1 MKKPILFSL
10 IGVLVL
16 IGIYMWI
23 NYSPGIKAGE
33 LAPSIE
39 GFNHE
44 EKKIALSQHKGKIVI
59 IDFWASWCAP
69 CKQELPHLKEI
80 YNTYRYS
87 KFKDAQ
93 GLEIISVSLDRDV
106 SQWKSAIEYFD
117 LIWQGHLLDT
127 DGKISAKYRV
137 NSIPHVYVINGK
149 GEVINNGVD
158 LRGEKLTEE
167 IRSQLE

>member
-1 MKKPILFSL
+1 MKCVISLLFSIFL
-10 IGVLVL
+10 TCSFTQDTIKYGKDIVIYKDGKIQQKEFNSSKNYIKVVYQYNQYGVLVRRWW
-16 IGIYMWI
+16 Y
-23 NYSPGIKAGE
+23 NKEGE
-33 LAPSIE
+33 L
-39 GFNHE
+39 
-44 EKKIALSQHKGKIVI
+44 
-59 IDFWASWCAP
+59 
-69 CKQELPHLKEI
+69 
-80 YNTYRYS
+80 
-87 KFKDAQ
+87 
-93 GLEIISVSLDRDV
+93 ISVSLDRDV